1 MYYCC
6 VYICRVARSC
16 CRVPRSTSYKMFNM
30 PGGYM
35 PGLNCSSSS
44 QHGVKLHQH
53 GVKLHEHA
61 RVKFIPKRFGCVFTV
76 FTLDIYTY
84 SLGSHF
90 VPLLGEFKF
99 LHLAF
104 SNLSKWILRTVNK

>member
-1 MYYCC
+1 MKS
-6 VYICRVARSC
+6 VL
-16 CRVPRSTSYKMFNM
+16 F
-30 PGGYM
+30 M

-61 RVKFIPKRFGCVFTV
+61 HVKFIPKHFGCVFTV

-90 VPLLGEFKF
+90 VPVLGEFKF